1 MSQDAS
7 TSTWLDRLDVRT
19 DALRNAY
26 RVVTKTRR
34 GQFGLYGLSVVLFL
48 AVFGPLLAPYPP
60 LQAQVRPNGA
70 LVSLAGPS
78 LAYPLGTTASG
89 YDVLSQVLVGARTVF
104 VVGVITG
111 VVSVGIGTTVG
122 IVAGYFGGYVDD
134 VLMRITDIAYGIP
147 LLPFL
152 VVALTILGR
161 SIFAITLLIG
171 LLYWRNS
178 ARVIR
183 SSVLSLRDEEF
194 IQKAKTVGASERRIL
209 YKQVLPNVLPLS
221 LLYFAFA
228 MGIGVLFA
236 SSIAFLGFGD
246 PSRISWGRMIFV
258 AWTRA
263 GTFKQPLWVIAPG
276 AMLSVLIASVYFVGQ
291 TYEEV
296 ANPELGD
303 H

>member
-1 MSQDAS
+1 MSQDTATPTWSDRIDGSAS
-7 TSTWLDRLDVRT
+7 VLR
-19 DALRNAY
+19 DAYQIA
-26 RVVTKTRR
+26 TATRR
-34 GQFGLYGLSVVLFL
+34 GQFGFYALCVIFLL
-48 AVFGPLLAPYPP
+48 AVVGPYLAPYPP
-60 LQAQVRPNGA
+60 LEAQIRSNGA

-78 LAYPLGTTASG
+78 LAHPLGTTASG
-89 YDVLSQVLVGARTVF
+89 YDVLSQVLVGTRTVF
-104 VVGVITG
+104 AVGVITG

-122 IVAGYFGGYVDD
+122 IIAGYFGGYVDD

-152 VVALTILGR
+152 IVALTILGR

-276 AMLSVLIASVYFVGQ
+276 AMLSVLISSVYFVGQ

-303 H
+303 R